1 MTSEHESTYSRTHEL
16 QGDVLAF
23 VLGPEIEAVRA
34 HARAASSGRAA
45 KTLVKE
51 GPLRVTLVGLRTG
64 ALLEEHQV
72 AGPVLVQ
79 GLSGV
84 ARVTAS
90 SSEVE
95 LGPGTLVVLNQ
106 GVGHTVQ
113 AVEDCAFLI
122 TLTLTPEAK

>member
-1 MTSEHESTYSRTHEL
+1 MTSEHQSTYSRTHEL

-34 HARAASSGRAA
+34 QARAASDGRAA

-51 GPLRVTLVGLRTG
+51 GQLRVTLVGLRTG
-64 ALLEEHQV
+64 VLLEEHRV

-79 GLSGV
+79 GLGGI

-95 LGPGTLVVLNQ
+95 VGPGTLIALDQ
-106 GVGHTVQ
+106 GVAHTVQ
-113 AVEDCAFLI
+113 AVEDCALLL
-122 TLTLTPEAK
+122 TLTLTPETK